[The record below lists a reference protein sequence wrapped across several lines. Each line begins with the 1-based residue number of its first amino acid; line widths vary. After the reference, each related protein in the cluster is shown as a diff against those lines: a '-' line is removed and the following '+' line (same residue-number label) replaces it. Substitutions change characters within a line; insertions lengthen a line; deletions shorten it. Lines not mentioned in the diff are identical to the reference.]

1 MSAPV
6 PVPVAPASK
15 TLSQLQNGTPEN
27 GIAFSPSNFS
37 PATIHK
43 FSSQDSL
50 GVPLQTSWTFWVDKA
65 NKGSTAAE
73 YTASLKKIYTFAT
86 VQGFWSVLN
95 HIPGV
100 HDLPNRSY
108 YHLMREERQPLW
120 EDPIISRGGT
130 WRIKCYKKDTVRVWK
145 ELLLASIGEQ
155 FDSSLA
161 PGDNIAG
168 LSVSPRPRDD
178 LIQIW
183 NYDAQLAVNDNVL
196 EKVHSLVP
204 DVTFLAEFYKPH
216 QTHSAYEGEKTDG
229 YENTSFN
236 ITGVVN

>member
-1 MSAPV
+1 MSAPL
-6 PVPVAPASK
+6 PVPAAHFK
-15 TLSQLQNGTPEN
+15 TISHLQNGTPESC
-27 GIAFSPSNFS
+27 AFSPSNFS
-37 PATIHK
+37 PSTINK

-50 GVPLQTSWTFWVDKA
+50 GVPLQTSWTYWIDKA
-65 NKGSTAAE
+65 SKGATAAE

-86 VQGFWSVLN
+86 VQGFWSVFN

-120 EDPIISRGGT
+120 EDPVISKGGT
-130 WRIKCYKKDTVRVWK
+130 WRLKCHKKDTVIVWK
-145 ELLLASIGEQ
+145 ELLLAAIGEQ
-155 FDSSLA
+155 FDSDLA

-183 NYDAQLAVNDNVL
+183 NYDAQLAQTDHVL

-204 DVTFLAEFYKPH
+204 GVTFLAEFYKPH
-216 QTHSAYEGEKTDG
+216 QTHSAYEGKRDDG

-236 ITGVVN
+236 ITGDVN